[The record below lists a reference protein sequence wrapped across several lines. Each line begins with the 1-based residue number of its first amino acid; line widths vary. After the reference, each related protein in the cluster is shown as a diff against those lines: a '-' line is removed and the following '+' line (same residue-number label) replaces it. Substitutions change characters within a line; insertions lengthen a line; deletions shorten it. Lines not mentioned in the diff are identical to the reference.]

1 MATPSRSRRKLLLI
15 FLWEEIER
23 PAIEAGIVRGNL
35 DAQVTP
41 AIIAEVA
48 TTAEILSRTATRPTW
63 AEVSL
68 ATLRQN
74 FRAVQKHVGPNVT
87 VCAVVKADAY
97 GHGAVECARSLEAEG
112 AHWLG
117 VTSLDE
123 AIPLRDTGIR
133 SNILLMTGFWRGEEN
148 EIVRLRLTPTVWEPW
163 QIERLDAAA
172 EKQGVARHPVHL
184 KIDTGMGRLGVTIQQ
199 LPAVLTALVAAKHL
213 VLEGLS
219 THLASSEVMDAPSV
233 PEQLRNFDTARRLLR
248 EAGVEPVFVHIA
260 NTNAIISRKETWS
273 NKSPANMGR
282 SNAKGNTM
290 VRPGIALYGYY
301 LPFQRAGREVSGGT
315 LRLPVKPIL
324 TWKTRILSLRDFGAN
339 QPLGYGGTYVTK
351 APAHV
356 AVLPV
361 GYADGYNR
369 QLSNRGRVI
378 VRDHYAPVVGSISM
392 DLTLVDVTGIPGV
405 EVGDEVILLGGSD
418 GGSSSGSSSMSVDAL
433 EHARLANSSPYEI
446 LCNISKRVPRRY
458 VG

>member
-1 MATPSRSRRKLLLI
+1 
-15 FLWEEIER
+15 
-23 PAIEAGIVRGNL
+23 
-35 DAQVTP
+35 
-41 AIIAEVA
+41 VA
-48 TTAEILSRTATRPTW
+48 TTAEILSRAATRPTW
-63 AEVSL
+63 ADVSL

-74 FRAVQKHVGPNVT
+74 FRTVQKHVGSAVT

-97 GHGAVECARSLEAEG
+97 GHGAVECSKALEAEG
-112 AHWLG
+112 AKWLG

-123 AIPLRDTGIR
+123 AIPLRDAGVR
-133 SNILLMTGFWRGEEN
+133 ANILLMTGFWRGEES

-163 QIERLDAAA
+163 QIDSLDKAAA
-172 EKQGVARHPVHL
+172 SLGVAQHPVHL
-184 KIDTGMGRLGVTIQQ
+184 KVDTGMGSLGVTVDQ
-199 LPAVLTALVAAKHL
+199 LPGLLEVLRAAKHL

-219 THLASSEVMDAPSV
+219 THLASSEIMDAPSV
-233 PEQLRNFDTARRLLR
+233 AEQEQRFETACTLVR
-248 EAGVEPVFVHIA
+248 EAGFNPKFVHVA
-260 NTNAIISRKETWS
+260 NTGAVISRRETW
-273 NKSPANMGR
+273 
-282 SNAKGNTM
+282 NTM
-290 VRPGIALYGYY
+290 VRPGVALYGYY

-324 TWKTRILSLRDFGAN
+324 TWKTRILSLRNFGPN
-339 QPLGYGGTYVTK
+339 QALGYNATYVTK

-361 GYADGYNR
+361 GYADGFNR

-378 VRDHYAPVVGSISM
+378 LRDHYAPILGSISM

-405 EVGDEVILLGGSD
+405 SVGDEVILLGTCD
-418 GGSSSGSSSMSVDAL
+418 GLSVDAL

-458 VG
+458 VS